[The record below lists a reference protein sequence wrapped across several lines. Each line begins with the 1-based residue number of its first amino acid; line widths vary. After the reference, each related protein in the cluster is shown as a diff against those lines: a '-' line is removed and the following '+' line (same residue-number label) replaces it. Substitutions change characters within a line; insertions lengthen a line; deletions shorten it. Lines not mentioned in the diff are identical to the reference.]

1 MGPSRACRPCYAPPP
16 REEFPKENPTEHDRC
31 GSQVVRQRIANPLHV
46 GSNPIRTSPT
56 NSSPPHASRALVEP
70 GEGAAVCTSVCTHLD
85 EATLEGAIASVT
97 RALAATDDPQ
107 VAGEL
112 VTERRALREELREL
126 GEAGAGVV
134 RLDDARARGG
144 R

>member
-1 MGPSRACRPCYAPPP
+1 
-16 REEFPKENPTEHDRC
+16 
-31 GSQVVRQRIANPLHV
+31 
-46 GSNPIRTSPT
+46 
-56 NSSPPHASRALVEP
+56 
-70 GEGAAVCTSVCTHLD
+70 
-85 EATLEGAIASVT
+85 VT